1 MLYLYIEE
9 SDMQKTY
16 ITNSF
21 EETKKVGFEFAK
33 TLKGGD
39 VVALHGDLGS
49 GKTTFVQ
56 GLAEGLGITKKIIS
70 PTFIIMRTYEINL
83 KSQKSNLKY
92 FYHVDL
98 YRIEDEKD
106 VEGLGL
112 LEIIK
117 DKESIVVIEW
127 PEKIEN
133 ILPNTKRDLFF
144 TYIDDEKRKIVIE

>member
-1 MLYLYIEE
+1 MNQAKDIV
-9 SDMQKTY
+9 
-16 ITNSF
+16 TNSYK
-21 EETKKVGFEFAK
+21 ETQKVGFDFAK

-70 PTFIIMRTYEINL
+70 PTFIIMRTYEVGGKN
-83 KSQKSNLKY
+83 

-112 LEIIK
+112 LEIMESN
-117 DKESIVVIEW
+117 DSIVVIEW

-133 ILPNTKRDLFF
+133 ILPQTRKDIIF
-144 TYIDDEKRKIVIE
+144 TYIDNDRRSIVIE